1 MRNRQLLATLL
12 TLLMLPASA
21 QQAPP
26 KAPITP
32 PPAGVPTFKSQSNL
46 VILDV
51 SAKDKGGMPIEG
63 LKATDFTVL
72 EDGKPQKISV
82 FEYQRISS
90 TPEPPKEITL
100 EDQFK
105 LPETPKQEI
114 TAATPGQIQYH
125 DKRLMVF
132 FFDFSSM
139 QIPDQLRAQDGALD
153 YLSKHVT
160 KDDVVAVL
168 FYAST
173 IQVMSDFTEDRD
185 VLTRVI
191 KNLPVGEA
199 SELAALADTGDDTGE
214 DTQAAFVA
222 DETEFNIFS
231 TDKKLA
237 AIEQAAKMLQGFPEK
252 KALVYFSGGVSR
264 SGLDNEAQLQ
274 AAINAATKAN
284 LAIYAID
291 TRGLTAAPPGG
302 GASKAGSRGSGIFN
316 GSVINS
322 QRSSFLASQDTLF
335 TLAAE
340 TGGKSFFDSNDITAA
355 ITRTQEAMSS
365 YYLLGY
371 YSNNNALDGK
381 YRRISVKLNS
391 KLSAKLEHRQGYFAD
406 KVWGKLNAQDK
417 EQQLKEALSAGD
429 PATDLPL
436 ALQLDYFR
444 VSPTA
449 YLVPVSIRI
458 PGSVVAL
465 AAKGGA
471 ATTQF
476 DFAGQIQDEKHAVVG
491 NVRDNIQIKLNAA
504 ATAPGAPATPAQGSA
519 EAKPAATTTPTT
531 AAAPP
536 PKDTA
541 PATPAATARKSF
553 QYDAGFTLEPG
564 KYRMK
569 FVVRENITGKMGTFE
584 SKFTVPDLSADT
596 SGLKLSSVIWSNQRE
611 SVTAAVGSAERFSKK
626 EVRANPMIVGD
637 HKVIP
642 NITHIFRR
650 SQNLYVNFDV
660 YDALPDPANPKTR
673 RVKVTLDLFNRKG
686 VKTFEVGPIEATQLA
701 GTRPEAVPVQ
711 LEIPLKTVAR
721 GEYVGQINVVDE
733 VGRKFAFPRASIIV
747 Q

>member
-1 MRNRQLLATLL
+1 MGKKKRLMA
-12 TLLMLPASA
+12 LLMVAAVMA
-21 QQAPP
+21 QTPVKPP
-26 KAPITP
+26 VQTA
-32 PPAGVPTFKSQSNL
+32 VTFKANANL
-46 VILDV
+46 VIINV
-51 SAKDKGGMPIEG
+51 TAKDKGGLAVEG
-63 LKATDFTVL
+63 LKAEDFTVL
-72 EDGKPQKISV
+72 EDGKPQKVSV

-90 TPEPPKEITL
+90 KPDPLKELTL
-100 EDQFK
+100 DDQFQ
-105 LPETPKQEI
+105 LPEAPKTTI
-114 TAATPGQIQYH
+114 TSASPGQIQYH

-153 YLSKHVT
+153 YLKTHIT

-173 IQVMSDFTEDRD
+173 VQVLSDFTSDRD

-191 KNLPVGEA
+191 KGMPIGEA
-199 SELAALADTGDDTGE
+199 SELAALADTGDENGE

-237 AIEQAAKMLQGFPEK
+237 AIEEAAKMLGSFPEK
-252 KALVYFSGGVSR
+252 KALVYFSGGVTR

-284 LAIYAID
+284 LAIYSID
-291 TRGLTAAPPGG
+291 TRGLTADPPGG
-302 GASKAGSRGSGIFN
+302 GASKAGSRGSGIYN
-316 GSVINS
+316 GAVFNS
-322 QRSSFLASQDTLF
+322 QRSAQLASQDTLY

-340 TGGKSFFDSNDITAA
+340 TGGKSFFDSNDIAMG
-355 ITRTQEAMSS
+355 IQRTQDAMGS

-371 YSNNNALDGK
+371 YSSNNALDGK
-381 YRRISVKLNS
+381 YRKISVKLNNP
-391 KLSAKLEHRQGYFAD
+391 KLAAKLEHREGYYAD

-436 ALQLDYFR
+436 ALQIDYFR

-449 YLVPVSIRI
+449 YLVPVSIKI

-491 NVRDNIQIKLNAA
+491 NVRDKIEIKLNPAAGATVTAA
-504 ATAPGAPATPAQGSA
+504 AAPAAAPATTPA
-519 EAKPAATTTPTT
+519 PA
-531 AAAPP
+531 
-536 PKDTA
+536 A
-541 PATPAATARKSF
+541 PATSARKSF

-569 FVVRENITGKMGTFE
+569 FVVRENITGKMGTFDTR
-584 SKFTVPDLSADT
+584 FTVPDLSADT
-596 SGLKLSSVIWSNQRE
+596 SGLKLSTVILSNQRE
-611 SVTAAVGSAERFSKK
+611 PVASAVGTAERFSRK
-626 EVRANPMIVGD
+626 EARANPLIVGD
-637 HKVIP
+637 QKVVP
-642 NITHIFRR
+642 NINHVFRR
-650 SQNLYVNFDV
+650 NQSLYVNFDV
-660 YDALPDPANPKTR
+660 YDALPDPANTRNR
-673 RVKVTLDLFNRKG
+673 RVKVTLSLFNKNS
-686 VKTFEVGPIEATQLA
+686 VKTFEVGPVEATQLA
-701 GTRPEAVPVQ
+701 ATRPEAVPVQ
-711 LEIPLKTVAR
+711 IEIPLKDVTR
-721 GEYVGQINVVDE
+721 GEYVCQINVVDE
-733 VGRKFAFPRASIIV
+733 VGRKFAFPRAPIIV
-747 Q
+747 R